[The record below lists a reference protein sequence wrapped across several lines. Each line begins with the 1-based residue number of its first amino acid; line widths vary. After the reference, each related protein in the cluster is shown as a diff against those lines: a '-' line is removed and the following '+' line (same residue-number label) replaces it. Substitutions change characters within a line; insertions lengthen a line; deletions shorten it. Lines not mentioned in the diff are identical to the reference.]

1 MSLEH
6 LETTLEEYINMLK
19 SRGITVKS
27 NISNDRLLKKVKYL
41 RKNDF
46 RHLAATRNIPI
57 TTEMNVKQL
66 INAIYQPIYP
76 RHQREKQ
83 QVIKNMLLVS
93 NLPKLTN
100 RQNIS
105 KSDAEEI
112 IKLNSYTDN
121 TLKKIAKLRHM
132 QGYTNLLR
140 EELIYTLLR
149 SEKSLYENKYLQN
162 NTSDVIKEKISDI
175 RTELAKYG
183 DIITGK
189 ERDAIRNE
197 LFEIENKTRL
207 TRKEKNNIIKRL
219 NDISLYIDNKR
230 KYEQI
235 ERDDFNYYGISD
247 LEHMHGNID
256 DYYIP
261 VLPRQSFDGNYEFY
275 TSRGDKNK

>member
-6 LETTLEEYINMLK
+6 LESTLEEYINMLK

>member
-76 RHQREKQ
+76 RHEREKQ

-93 NLPKLTN
+93 NLLKLAN

-112 IKLNSYTDN
+112 IK
-121 TLKKIAKLRHM
+121 
-132 QGYTNLLR
+132 
-140 EELIYTLLR
+140 
-149 SEKSLYENKYLQN
+149 
-162 NTSDVIKEKISDI
+162 
-175 RTELAKYG
+175 
-183 DIITGK
+183 
-189 ERDAIRNE
+189 
-197 LFEIENKTRL
+197 
-207 TRKEKNNIIKRL
+207 
-219 NDISLYIDNKR
+219 
-230 KYEQI
+230 
-235 ERDDFNYYGISD
+235 
-247 LEHMHGNID
+247 
-256 DYYIP
+256 
-261 VLPRQSFDGNYEFY
+261 
-275 TSRGDKNK
+275 

>member
-6 LETTLEEYINMLK
+6 LEITLEEYINILK

-46 RHLAATRNIPI
+46 RHLAAIRNIPK

-66 INAIYQPIYP
+66 INPIYQPIYP

-93 NLPKLTN
+93 NLPKLAN

-105 KSDAEEI
+105 KSDVEEI

-121 TLKKIAKLRHM
+121 TLKKIAKLLHI

-219 NDISLYIDNKR
+219 NDISLYIDNKK

-235 ERDDFNYYGISD
+235 ERDDYNYYGISG

-261 VLPRQSFDGNYEFY
+261 VLPRQSFDGNYELY